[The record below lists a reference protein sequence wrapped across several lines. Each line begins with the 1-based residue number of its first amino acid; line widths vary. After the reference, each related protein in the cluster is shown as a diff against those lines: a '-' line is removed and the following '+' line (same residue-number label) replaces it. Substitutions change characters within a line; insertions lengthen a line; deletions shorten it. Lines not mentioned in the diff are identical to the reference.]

1 MIHFNVAPCLE
12 GSLENVKQAAK
23 SGAICGDG
31 PFTKRCH
38 EWIETNFNAQKA
50 LLTTSGTA
58 ALEMAARLCDL
69 KAGDEVIMPS
79 YTFPSTA
86 DAVIACGATPVFVD
100 IHAHTMNIDETKIED
115 AITPATKAIFIV
127 HYAGVSC
134 NMEKIC
140 EIAKEHNLL
149 LVEDAAQGVMSTY
162 KGQALG
168 TFGDFGCFSFHET
181 KNYSMGEG
189 GALLIKDAANNESA
203 EILREKGTN
212 RSKFFR
218 GQIDKYHWV
227 DYGSSYLPSD
237 LNAAYLLS
245 QLDIADDI
253 NKNRLDTW
261 NRYHKNLSE
270 LESQDQIELAEIP
283 DGCEHNAHMFFIKC
297 KDVNERQD
305 LMGHLKVAEI
315 EAPFHYVPLHSAP
328 AGLKFGRFNGKDIN
342 TTKESERLLRLP
354 LYYGISTSDVDL
366 VSDKII
372 EFYQNL
378 D

>member
-1 MIHFNVAPCLE
+1 MIPFNLAPCLD
-12 GSLENVKQAAK
+12 GSIEYMKIVAK
-23 SGAICGDG
+23 SGRICGDG
-31 PFTKRCH
+31 PFTNKCS
-38 EWIETNFNAQKA
+38 EWIEEKTSTTRA

-69 KAGDEVIMPS
+69 KDGDEVIMPS

-100 IHAHTMNIDETKIED
+100 VCPKTMNIDEAKIEA
-115 AITPATKAIFIV
+115 AITPATKAIFVV

-134 NMEKIC
+134 KMDEIC
-140 EIAKEHNLL
+140 SIAKAHNLF
-149 LVEDAAQGVMSTY
+149 LVEDAAQGVMATY
-162 KGQALG
+162 KSQALG

-189 GALLIKDAANNESA
+189 GALLIKDQANIERA

-227 DYGSSYLPSD
+227 DFGSSYLPSD
-237 LNAAYLLS
+237 LNAAFLFA
-245 QLDIADDI
+245 QLEIADTI
-253 NKNRLDTW
+253 NEDRLRTW
-261 NRYHKNLSE
+261 ELYKKNLAVCARN
-270 LESQDQIELAEIP
+270 IELPEIP
-283 DGCEHNAHMFFIKC
+283 KDCQHNAHMFYIKC
-297 KDVNERQD
+297 KDIDERQD
-305 LMGHLKVAEI
+305 LIEHLKANEI

-328 AGLKFGRFNGKDIN
+328 AGKRFGRFVGADAY

-354 LYYGISTSDVDL
+354 LYYGISEKDVKF
-366 VSDKII
+366 VADKVK
-372 EFYQNL
+372 EFYE
-378 D
+378 

>member
-140 EIAKEHNLL
+140 EIAEEHNLL

-245 QLDIADDI
+245 QLDIADEI
-253 NKNRLDTW
+253 NTNRLDTW

-270 LESQDQIELAEIP
+270 LEFQDKIELAEIP

-297 KDVNERQD
+297 KDVDERQD
-305 LMGHLKVAEI
+305 LMGHLKAAEI

>member
-1 MIHFNVAPCLE
+1 MIHFNVAPCLDS
-12 GSLENVKQAAK
+12 SLENVKAAAK

-38 EWIETNFNAQKA
+38 EWIETKFKAQKA

-69 KAGDEVIMPS
+69 KSGDEVIMPS

-100 IHAHTMNIDETKIED
+100 VHAGTLNIDETKIE
-115 AITPATKAIFIV
+115 ASITPATKAIFIV
-127 HYAGVSC
+127 HYAGVAC
-134 NMEKIC
+134 EMDAIC
-140 EIAKEHNLL
+140 EIAKNHNLF

-189 GALLIKDAANNESA
+189 GAFLIKDPKNNERA

-237 LNAAYLLS
+237 LNAAFLLS
-245 QLDIADDI
+245 QLEIADEI
-253 NKNRLDTW
+253 NENRLHTW
-261 NRYHKNLSE
+261 DLYQENLNCLQKE
-270 LESQDQIELAEIP
+270 GKIELAKIP
-283 DGCEHNAHMFFIKC
+283 EGCKHNAHMFFIKC
-297 KDVNERQD
+297 KDIDERQD
-305 LMGHLKVAEI
+305 LIDHLKASQI
-315 EAPFHYVPLHSAP
+315 EAPFHYVPLHSSP
-328 AGLKFGRFNGKDIN
+328 AGLKYGRFSGEDIN
-342 TTKESERLLRLP
+342 TTKQSERLLRLP
-354 LYYGISTSDVDL
+354 LYYGISESDVFE
-366 VSDKII
+366 VSSKIK
-372 EFYQNL
+372 EFYERR
-378 D
+378 